1 MDRFKELQEAKTAAQ
16 EVVARI
22 DNAIASLDSAADWG
36 IFDLFGGGMFSSF
49 MKRDKIKDA
58 NDDLKE
64 ISDSLRILNQELE
77 DVNMHLPETVSDTVC
92 DNALDIWFDNVFTD
106 ARVQKEIK
114 TELER
119 LKEFRA
125 SVVKLIERLT
135 IEMETGR

>member
-58 NDDLKE
+58 NNDLKE
-64 ISDSLRILNQELE
+64 IADSLRVLNQELE

-125 SVVKLIERLT
+125 SVVELIERLT